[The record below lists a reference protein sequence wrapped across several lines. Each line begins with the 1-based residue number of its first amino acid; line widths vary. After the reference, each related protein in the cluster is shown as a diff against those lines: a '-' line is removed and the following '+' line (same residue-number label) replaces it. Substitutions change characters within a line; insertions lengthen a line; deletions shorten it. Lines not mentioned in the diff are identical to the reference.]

1 MPDNLIITESN
12 KPADVN
18 KMNLKTIILSS
29 FVLSLAMS
37 SVKARDVWT
46 EYPNVVGSNHVTITL
61 KPDGEVPE
69 WMAVIVQTN
78 DPMDAWRKNER
89 DAMEKWRSE
98 VKTNRNAR
106 PAMTQ
111 PPSNNY
117 FDDAKWI
124 PFRTN
129 LLVDL
134 GPGDGKREILLSY
147 RYKGQ
152 TRSDGW
158 GGSGIMVQT
167 VLPFIVITNPTQKIT
182 SQPVVQFQGYCS
194 KALSTIH
201 YDLLNQNGDK
211 TISGGDGFVNDQYYD
226 RALFEFTTNY
236 FTCYDVQLSPG
247 TNMFVLHC
255 TDQAGNALTTN
266 LVVVFTTVGDT
277 NPPSLALTW
286 PTNGMKISD
295 SQFDLRGISDDYSA
309 DVTAFV
315 TDFEGQTT
323 VLNGFVERQGTLWVE
338 RIPLK
343 YGYTYITLVACDAA
357 HNSSITNI
365 TVVTGQD
372 RLVIDPVKIPQ
383 QWGARAT
390 ITGTYSRTHYSVS
403 VNGVKATM
411 DATGRW
417 VATNVPVYF
426 ANSGGGTALFNA
438 TATPNEGVQEAD
450 EPIATDSLPVK
461 WGAVSNFLQAG
472 VSFQLL
478 NTNEYN
484 HYQCYLSLTNTFGTN
499 IYQTWMLPKGAYR
512 YSLRL
517 IDKDG
522 KEIAKTEHFKKL
534 WQALPSDLNIHH
546 LGKNELTN
554 IDGIIPLATSAFVR
568 LASMKLDEHFQLPP
582 PGEYHLEIVARLFKI
597 ADDGQLVPF
606 EFLPIS
612 VALQIIDQPSEMVFY
627 LNDLQKQG
635 KLVWGAELASLRVGV
650 AHGFNGRQL
659 SEANQIEIFLQ
670 NTSTNDFQ
678 NWNLRLPNPNEQF
691 DVSLYDASGK
701 EVPKTTLGKQQG
713 QPLSLNGQNPRKSPG
728 VMDEINAI
736 FGSGNV
742 RRRNSFRPLFLSA
755 KDATECGRFNLNDY
769 FDINS
774 PGKYRLAYQQ
784 RFYRWNTNSTLT
796 GITLP
801 MVTVPLDIQYIP
813 GQ

>member
-1 MPDNLIITESN
+1 
-12 KPADVN
+12 
-18 KMNLKTIILSS
+18 MNLKTIILSL

-117 FDDAKWI
+117 FDNAKWI

-167 VLPFIVITNPTQKIT
+167 VLPFIVITNPKQKIT

-201 YDLLNQNGDK
+201 YDLLNQNRDK

-247 TNMFVLHC
+247 TNTFVLHC

-266 LVVVFTTVGDT
+266 FVVVFTTVGDT

-295 SQFDLRGISDDYSA
+295 SQFDLRGISDDNSA
-309 DVTAFV
+309 GVTAFV

-390 ITGTYSRTHYSVS
+390 ITGTYSRTNYSVS

-426 ANSGGGTALFNA
+426 ANSGGGTALFDA
-438 TATPNEGVQEAD
+438 TATPNEGVQEVD
-450 EPIATDSLPVK
+450 EPIATNPLPVM
-461 WGAVSNFLQAG
+461 WGAVSNCLQVG
-472 VSFQLL
+472 ISFQPLK
-478 NTNEYN
+478 TNEYN
-484 HYQCYLSLTNTFGTN
+484 HYQCYLSLTNTSGTN
-499 IYQTWMLPKGAYR
+499 NGQAWMLPKDEYR

-517 IDKDG
+517 INKDG
-522 KEIAKTEHFKKL
+522 KEIAKTENFKKTG
-534 WQALPSDLNIHH
+534 QPLPGDLNVHH

-554 IDGIIPLATSAFVR
+554 IDGIIPFSTNALVR
-568 LASMKLDEHFQLPP
+568 IASLKLDEHFHLPP
-582 PGEYHLEIVARLFKI
+582 PGEYRLEITSQLFTI
-597 ADDGQLVPF
+597 ANDGQLLPF
-606 EFLPIS
+606 KFLPIS
-612 VALQIIDQPSEMVFY
+612 AALQIIDQPSGMVFY

-635 KLVWGAELASLRVGV
+635 KLVWGAEMNSLRVGV
-650 AHGFNGRQL
+650 AHDLGSRTGNKGIG
-659 SEANQIEIFLQ
+659 IEVFLQ
-670 NTSTNDFQ
+670 NLGTNDFR
-678 NWNLRLPNPNEQF
+678 NLRLPRLEEQF
-691 DVSLYDASGK
+691 EVSLVDSNGK
-701 EVPKTTLGKQQG
+701 EVPKTALGKQKG
-713 QPLSLNGQNPRKSPG
+713 QPLTLGNQTSKGTSIVVEMLKELTG
-728 VMDEINAI
+728 
-736 FGSGNV
+736 FGHVQHSRG
-742 RRRNSFRPLFLSA
+742 FRPVFLPA
-755 KDATECGRFNLNDY
+755 KDAADCGRFNLNDL
-769 FDINS
+769 FEVKS
-774 PGKYRLAYQQ
+774 PGKYRLTYQQ
-784 RFYRWNTNSTLT
+784 RLYQFDPQSTLK
-796 GITLP
+796 GITMP
-801 MVTVPLDIQYIP
+801 EVTVPLEIN
-813 GQ
+813 